1 MENTWFSPRIGY
13 TCLMINTDL
22 GRWIGRGPQKV
33 LIAGS
38 GVVLAAFVAYGV
50 YTWVRVIEVI
60 PGSSS
65 CATTLF
71 QISQRSAMV
80 RPFFLGAF
88 AIGAAVF
95 ELSRRQ
101 LPGGWRIAYLVI
113 LGLATALIVAPW
125 LVGLVYP

>member
-1 MENTWFSPRIGY
+1 M
-13 TCLMINTDL
+13 MNTDL
-22 GRWIGRGPQKV
+22 CRWIGRGRQKV

-38 GVVLAAFVAYGV
+38 GVLLAAFVAYGV
-50 YTWVRVIEVI
+50 YTWVRVIEMI
-60 PGSSS
+60 PYSSS

-88 AIGAAVF
+88 AIGAVVF

-101 LPGGWRIAYLVI
+101 LPGRWRIAYLVT
-113 LGLATALIVAPW
+113 LGLGAALIVAPW
-125 LVGLVYP
+125 LVGLICS